1 MFSTVFE
8 KHKNNIRQKLN
19 RADGCPISR
28 VQALVESFK
37 GKPEGTYD
45 FKSGKRKILHDGFCV
60 SFHQNEADENGNYKS
75 HMGRYTPE
83 DYGLL
88 TNQLRE
94 KYGVEVNV
102 GVFDH
107 EPEISFHTK
116 SMKTAFEIMVAYNQ
130 HSIYDVK
137 RGKII
142 RNFLYDRRKNP
153 MKGKDNEQAFGN
165 ILGFGQGLA
174 TSSYA
179 G

>member
-1 MFSTVFE
+1 MFPAFLE
-8 KHKNNIRQKLN
+8 KRTNYVRHKLN
-19 RADGCPISR
+19 RADNCSFSH
-28 VQALVESFK
+28 VQTQVESYR

-45 FKSGKRKILHDGFCV
+45 FQSGKKKILHDGFCV

-75 HMGRYTPE
+75 HMGRYTPQ
-83 DYGLL
+83 DYDAL

-116 SMKTAFEIMVAYNQ
+116 SIKTAFEIMVAYNQ

-142 RNFLYDRRKNP
+142 RNFLYDRTKNP
-153 MKGKDNEQAFGN
+153 MRGKDNEQASGS
-165 ILGFGQGLA
+165 ILGLGQSLA
-174 TSSYA
+174 TSGYA